1 MTASIRIIGIDPGL
15 RRCGWGVIEASGNR
29 LSFVAAGTLTP
40 PVDDALPR
48 RLVHLY
54 EGLSDLIRAY
64 RPDEAAVEE
73 TFVSAGVRSALQLG
87 QARGVALMTPSS
99 MGLAVGE
106 YAANLVKKSVVGSGH
121 ADKVQIQQ
129 VILNLLRNSID
140 AMEDSPRRDLVVT
153 ARTLPDDMVEVAVAD
168 TGPGVSD
175 KIADQLFQPFITTKQ
190 QGMGVGL
197 SISRTIIEA
206 HGGRIWVEPNEGG
219 GAVFRFT
226 LRAVPRGD
234 LAVSD

>member
-73 TFVSAGVRSALQLG
+73 TFVSAGARSALQLG

-121 ADKVQIQQ
+121 ADKVQIQAM
-129 VILNLLRNSID
+129 VRLLLPSASFKGADAADALAIAICHAHHRTPLKIKASI
-140 AMEDSPRRDLVVT
+140 
-153 ARTLPDDMVEVAVAD
+153 
-168 TGPGVSD
+168 G
-175 KIADQLFQPFITTKQ
+175 
-190 QGMGVGL
+190 
-197 SISRTIIEA
+197 
-206 HGGRIWVEPNEGG
+206 
-219 GAVFRFT
+219 
-226 LRAVPRGD
+226 
-234 LAVSD
+234 